1 LLNTLL
7 GTLSSGVAASTSSYE
22 SIATATGTGSSG
34 TITIS
39 SIPATYKHLQ
49 LRWMPTN
56 TTSGQTIYMRVNSD
70 TGANYAKHLLVG
82 TGTAASASGTA
93 STTSIEIEGNNI
105 GSGTTYPACGII
117 DIIDYASTT
126 KYKTIRSIAGFDAN
140 GSGEVDIVSGLWM
153 NTSAITSITIFVGTG
168 NFTTSSTFAL
178 YGIKGA

>member
-1 LLNTLL
+1 MPIL
-7 GTLSSGVAASTSSYE
+7 GIIASQDYTRITSSYE
-22 SIATATGTGSSG
+22 SIASATGTGSSG

-56 TTSGQTIYMRVNSD
+56 TTAGQTIYMRVNSD

-82 TGTAASASGTA
+82 TGTAVSASGTA

-105 GSGTTYPACGII
+105 GSGTTYPACGIT

-126 KYKTIRSIAGFDAN
+126 KYKTLRALALKNDATKMYKY
-140 GSGEVDIVSGLWM
+140 LL
-153 NTSAITSITIFVGTG
+153 TA
-168 NFTTSSTFAL
+168 
-178 YGIKGA
+178 